1 MNVEAVCELLV
12 TLTGIKSSQV
22 TVYQEAVRKNNIC
35 GRVLMSCDLSDLKT
49 VILYLIIIQR
59 Q

>member
-22 TVYQEAVRKNNIC
+22 TVYQEAVRKNNIG
-35 GRVLMSCDLSDLKT
+35 GRVLMSCDLADLKL
-49 VILYLIIIQR
+49 VKI
-59 Q
+59 